1 MVKNTHGG
9 SGHKKFARKHT
20 TGSKG
25 SSKLRTSESDGEIY
39 AVVTKMLGNGMFHC
53 YCIDEV
59 TRLGHIRGKFS
70 KRGGKRDNMVEAG
83 KWVLIGLREWD
94 ISPTAMASKSDKIQ
108 QCDLLE
114 VFNDSDKIRLK
125 DTVEE
130 EWHLLDGNDPT
141 KNRTEMQTTDASDIV
156 FTTSKDLERQQLMA
170 EMDSSI
176 VEKIVFKIGD
186 GDAAEEDV
194 DVSDI

>member
-1 MVKNTHGG
+1 MVSTKVYVCITCKVAVEH
-9 SGHKKFARKHT
+9 R
-20 TGSKG
+20 TGVEMEALTGASVAA
-25 SSKLRTSESDGEIY
+25 LTIY
-39 AVVTKMLGNGMFHC
+39 DMCKALSHDIVIEQV
-53 YCIDEV
+53 
-59 TRLGHIRGKFS
+59 RLLA

-114 VFNDSDKIRLK
+114 VFNDADKSRLK

-130 EWHLLDGNDPT
+130 DWHLLDGNDPT
-141 KNRTEMQTTDASDIV
+141 KHRSDVPIDASDIV

-176 VEKIVFKIGD
+176 VEKIVFKIGEEE
-186 GDAAEEDV
+186 GDEEDV
-194 DVSDI
+194 DVGDI

>member
-1 MVKNTHGG
+1 MVRNTHGG

-20 TGSKG
+20 TGAKG
-25 SSKLRTSESDGEIY
+25 SSKLRTSENDGEIY

-53 YCIDEV
+53 HCIDEV
-59 TRLGHIRGKFS
+59 VRLGHIRGKFS

-108 QCDLLE
+108 HCDLLE
-114 VFNDSDKIRLK
+114 VFNDSDKSRLK

-130 EWHLLDGNDPT
+130 DWHLLDSNDPT
-141 KNRTEMQTTDASDIV
+141 KHRSDVPIDADDIV
-156 FTTSKDLERQQLMA
+156 FTTHKDLERQQLMS

-176 VEKIVFKIGD
+176 VEKIVFKIGED
-186 GDAAEEDV
+186 DEAEEDV
-194 DVSDI
+194 DVGDI